1 MKNRILAASLALAM
15 IFGSTLL
22 AQRPIG
28 PRGDGRPGKGPHCKD
43 STRATRPVLNLDS
56 LREVRKAEMDAI
68 RAQIKAKEA
77 ELKAAVEAGT
87 MTKEEAR
94 KAMGEFLKSLRPA
107 KGNK

>member
-1 MKNRILAASLALAM
+1 MKNRILAASLVLAM

-22 AQRPIG
+22 AQGPIG
-28 PRGDGRPGKGPHCKD
+28 PHGDGRPGKGPHCKD
-43 STRATRPVLNLDS
+43 STRVTRPVLNLDS
-56 LREVRKAEMDAI
+56 LREVRKAEMEAI
-68 RAQIKAKEA
+68 RTQIKAKEA

-107 KGNK
+107 KGRK